1 MNTTPDAGR
10 QAVARLIVQARTN
23 LQWSQAELATRANM
37 GNKTIHNV
45 ENAAFPPR
53 RASLTKLENALGLI
67 SGSLTDVLNHHDPA
81 SVTLDQIQGTTPA
94 TPLATVSD
102 ADLIWELTNRLQTRA
117 ARLDHGRRRDRSEP
131 QKNPRD
137 DGPHRPFSLFF
148 APIPCRGTRR
158 PAVQATALRT
168 SCRISG

>member
-117 ARLDHGRRRDRSEP
+117 ARLDQLQTSDTTAATPPLDAYALAADLDRSGHGRHLAEQTD
-131 QKNPRD
+131 
-137 DGPHRPFSLFF
+137 
-148 APIPCRGTRR
+148 
-158 PAVQATALRT
+158 TAGEEDQ
-168 SCRISG
+168 S